1 MPNPD
6 ARGGITLTAHTG
18 QRGVLLALDLD
29 EGTSALR
36 RDLAGFAIQGQEVNG
51 TASPPFWLKNFLGFP
66 RTESWQDSDRAPF
79 QIFHWTH
86 FPQKSEGTYRYSAWP
101 VYFVPG
107 KDPASPGGLVRRD
120 ADSRTVEVSL
130 RRRLHPSFELG
141 FTRGF
146 MSSQAYLNFVK
157 AKGITPDI
165 RPKQKGKDYP
175 FFDTAAFQ
183 DKYRWLGV
191 HAGELIR
198 EFLSRWDDPAVTVD
212 IFAYDL
218 DEPDVI
224 RAIGNLGARGRI
236 IIDDSK
242 SSRKDKKT
250 GETTRTGHGLPGSAE
265 SRAARWLE
273 KQGLAVRRLH
283 FKRFA
288 HDKVFLLKRGGTPE
302 AVLTGSANFSLRGL
316 YVQSNSVL
324 VLDDAEVARWYA
336 TAFEQA
342 WTSPQKFSAAKIAKE
357 WFEPTTG
364 AANLPS
370 MRISYAPHT
379 TPAFSIADMASRIR
393 KANGS
398 ALFSIM
404 TPVGSGGALKV
415 LTKDSVARNNFLLV
429 GTTEN
434 SGGVKVF
441 SAAETEDTDIVPFD
455 YLRTGVPQPFR
466 AELSGREGT
475 GGQHIHHQF
484 IVLDFNGKDP
494 VVYCGSSNL
503 AAGGETSNGDNLL
516 EIRDPAVAAAY
527 AVEAIALYD
536 HYRFRS
542 RERLRKKQRKS
553 FTLDP
558 TSGWVADFYDG
569 TKIKSLQRRVYAK
582 KGA

>member
-18 QRGVLLALDLD
+18 QRGVLLAFDLD
-29 EGTSALR
+29 EGTRALR
-36 RDLAGFAIQGQEVNG
+36 KDLAGFAIQGQEVNG
-51 TASPPFWLKNFLGFP
+51 AASPPFWLKNFLGFP
-66 RTESWQDSDRAPF
+66 KSNTWQDSDQAPF

-86 FPQKSEGTYRYSAWP
+86 FPQKSEATYRYTAWP

-120 ADSRTVEVSL
+120 VDSRTVEVSL
-130 RRRLHPSFELG
+130 KRRTHPSFELG

-146 MSSQAYLNFVK
+146 MSSQAYLNFVQ
-157 AKGITPDI
+157 AKGTTPDI
-165 RPKQKGKDYP
+165 RPKQRGKNYP
-175 FFDTAAFQ
+175 LFDTTTFQ

-191 HAGELIR
+191 HAGELIN
-198 EFLSRWDDPAVTVD
+198 EFIGRWADPVITVD

-224 RAIGNLGARGRI
+224 RAIGKLGARGRI
-236 IIDDSK
+236 IVDDSIATK
-242 SSRKDKKT
+242 KDKVTKKVT
-250 GETTRTGHGLPGSAE
+250 QSGHGLTGSAE
-265 SRAARWLE
+265 SRAAKLLLKEGLE
-273 KQGLAVRRLH
+273 VKRRH
-283 FKRFA
+283 FKRFS
-288 HDKVFLLKRGGTPE
+288 HDKVFILKRGGKPE

-316 YVQSNSVL
+316 YVQSNSV
-324 VLDDAEVARWYA
+324 VVIDDPEVTGWYA
-336 TAFEQA
+336 DAFEQA
-342 WTSPQKFSAAKIAKE
+342 WTSPEKFSKAKIAKK
-357 WFEPTTG
+357 WFTPTAG
-364 AANLPS
+364 AANLPGL
-370 MRISYAPHT
+370 RISYAPHT
-379 TPAFSIADMASRIR
+379 NPAFSINDMATRIR

-404 TPVGSGGALKV
+404 TPTGSGDALKV
-415 LTKDSVARNNFLLV
+415 LTKDSVARKEFLLV

-455 YLRTGVPQPFR
+455 YLRAGVPQPFR

-475 GGQHIHHQF
+475 GGQHIHHKF
-484 IVLDFNGKDP
+484 IVLDFNGQDP

-503 AAGGETSNGDNLL
+503 AGGGEISNGDNLL
-516 EIRDPAVAAAY
+516 EIRDPDVAAAY

-542 RERLRKKQRKS
+542 RERLRKQQRKP
-553 FTLDP
+553 FVLDA
-558 TSGWVADFYDG
+558 TSGWVADYYDT

-582 KGA
+582 KT